1 VIGRN
6 LLNPSVPS
14 LHRLCG
20 LDARVQN
27 LIRKAGEVGIEK
39 ALTVFSVA
47 VNFRGDCFT
56 GLSEEART

>member
-1 VIGRN
+1 MPG
-6 LLNPSVPS
+6 
-14 LHRLCG
+14 
-20 LDARVQN
+20 VQN